1 MPAYGAFQDQQVHN
15 FLNAMFGGTP
25 FPAAPGTYYLGL
37 STFDAPPWGP
47 SPVEPS
53 AGAGYARLSIVND
66 ATNFPAATARSKW
79 NGAAFTYAAATGSWG
94 TIKSWFLSKD
104 ATGSGKIVASG
115 QLDVP
120 AAIAAGE
127 VWRFAAGALRFEF

>member
-1 MPAYGAFQDQQVHN
+1 MPAYGAFQDQQVHD
-15 FLNAMFGGTP
+15 FLNAMFGGTT
-25 FPAAPGTYYLGL
+25 FPAAPGTYDLGL
-37 STFDAPPWGP
+37 STSDAPLWGLTRA
-47 SPVEPS
+47 EPS
-53 AGAGYARLSIVND
+53 AGVGYARLSIVNN
-66 ATNFPAATARSKW
+66 ATNFPASTARSKS

-104 ATGSGKIVASG
+104 ATGSGNIVASG

-120 AAIAAGE
+120 TAIAAGE